1 MERSLIEYVKY
12 DASYEEEVL
21 RVFTEA
27 FKNYPLFYNIFEDNF
42 KTEEKLLDFYK
53 LVIKTIFKATIR
65 KDACYIGLKDGQVA
79 SIVIVESPDNKPISV
94 WDYTVC
100 GMPGVIMKLGIKN
113 TFKFMDISDRTE
125 VVVKSIKEP
134 RWHLYFLAVDPE
146 LHGEGIGS
154 DAIRNFLIPLVKKNN
169 GKLITVTT
177 NSEKNVSF
185 YLNNGFSLVEEE
197 RLEYNEKPF
206 GNWTFRMDLQ

>member
-1 MERSLIEYVKY
+1 MNGNLVEYVKY
-12 DASYEEEVL
+12 DASYEEEVIK
-21 RVFTEA
+21 VFTEA

-42 KTEEKLLDFYK
+42 ETEEKLLEFYK
-53 LVIKTIFKATIR
+53 MVIKAIFKATIR
-65 KDACYIGLKDGQVA
+65 KDACYVGLKDGQVVSA
-79 SIVIVESPDNKPISV
+79 VIVESPDNKPIGV

-113 TFKFMDISDRTE
+113 TFKFLNLSDRTE

-146 LHGEGIGS
+146 YHGEGIGS
-154 DAIRNFLIPLVKKNN
+154 DAICNFLIPLVKKNN

-197 RLEYNEKPF
+197 TLEYNSKPF